1 MCATDKMTVHFVF
14 TWKTV
19 KNIHNFWKQNQAY
32 KNYYNHD
39 YWKRNW

>member
-1 MCATDKMTVHFVF
+1 MTVNFVF

-32 KNYYNHD
+32 NYDYSYD
-39 YWKRNW
+39 YWKHSK